1 MITMSLEKLAYLV
14 VKAREYDAQV
24 APEGLEDGSNASD
37 DGQMGILEATPDN
50 PTRAEL
56 RAALEDLNE
65 DEMIEVLALAWL
77 GRGDYA
83 PTEWP
88 DAVVA
93 ARAAHDERA
102 VTYLLETPNL
112 GDLIEEGLAAF
123 GVSVIDEEG
132 RL

>member
-1 MITMSLEKLAYLV
+1 VITTSVEKLAYII

-24 APEGLEDGSNASD
+24 LPEGLEDGSNAAD
-37 DGQMGILEATPDN
+37 DQQMGILEATPDN

-65 DEMIEVLALAWL
+65 DELVEVLALAWL
-77 GRGDYA
+77 GRGDYTA
-83 PTEWP
+83 EEWP
-88 DAVVA
+88 GALAA

-112 GDLIEEGLAAF
+112 GDLLEEGLAAF
-123 GVSVIDEEG
+123 DISIIDEEG

>member
-1 MITMSLEKLAYLV
+1 MIATSLEKLAYIV

-37 DGQMGILEATPDN
+37 DQQLGILEATSDN

-65 DEMIEVLALAWL
+65 DEMIELLALAWL
-77 GRGDYA
+77 GRGDYTA
-83 PTEWP
+83 AEWAE
-88 DAVVA
+88 AVAA
-93 ARAAHDERA
+93 ARAAHDDRA

-112 GDLIEEGLAAF
+112 GDLVEEGLAAL
-123 GVSVIDEEG
+123 GLSIIDEEG